1 MKFACVC
8 QSGLGTS
15 FMVQMNIQS
24 LLEESG
30 VNIDKFEL
38 EHMDVGSATPN
49 AADYFFVEATLVSA
63 LPNIPREKIMSLQSI
78 IDKEVAR
85 EALYKVLDENNI
97 SHQ

>member
-1 MKFACVC
+1 M
-8 QSGLGTS
+8 SIWLGTS

-30 VNIDKFEL
+30 VNIDNFEL
-38 EHMDVGSATPN
+38 EHMDVGSVTPD
-49 AADYFFVEATLVSA
+49 AADYFFVEETLVSA
-63 LPNIPREKIMSLQSI
+63 LPNIPTEKIMPLQSI

>member
-1 MKFACVC
+1 MSIWVRNEFYGSNEHSV
-8 QSGLGTS
+8 
-15 FMVQMNIQS
+15 IIRRIR
-24 LLEESG
+24 

>member
-30 VNIDKFEL
+30 VNIDNFEL
-38 EHMDVGSATPN
+38 EHMDVGSATPD

-63 LPNIPREKIMSLQSI
+63 LPNIPTEKLCHFSQLLIKKLRVKHFIKCLMKI
-78 IDKEVAR
+78 T
-85 EALYKVLDENNI
+85 
-97 SHQ
+97 